1 MEIRGKSRTDEQI
14 LSGILRIGLE
24 LCVAALD
31 FDIEVSVSVG
41 FDASC
46 FTRRRKQVLVSVDL
60 VLFASKASKG
70 ASALPESKLIPEAR
84 P

>member
-31 FDIEVSVSVG
+31 FDFEVSVG